1 VDVAPDAGR
10 PLEGAEVHQQEAR
23 RATPRTAGLA
33 LLALLA
39 TAAATFLTAAT
50 DGIVRLGLVVLV
62 VILVE
67 ARRRELKA
75 AAVVV
80 SAAAAFAV
88 LGVSLDSAVAV
99 LVRLAMVVAVA
110 LVIQRAPA
118 RAGAGAGPAHRFA
131 VLAVWL
137 AAVVVLGALLETEL
151 RRIVAA
157 TPPGSY
163 AKDYFAVAV
172 PLALA
177 VFLAATIVA
186 RPRLDRDRRP
196 GLALLAGPLAVVVLV
211 LAASETMLR
220 YWEADDQQT
229 LQTAVET
236 SGAAMQQAVA
246 ADVDS
251 FLARAG
257 TPPRLPWTTMQQ
269 FALTMQPLIQ
279 GNQSVSAVALLDP
292 NGVQTTAEF
301 VLSRQ
306 GDSPQLGAVMGAAPE
321 DAAAIQQTLST
332 GAVQLLGVREVPA
345 ADGQPQPHLLF
356 VAPQALA
363 DPASPP
369 RLLSMAVSI
378 PVVLQEGSQALG
390 PLAPDVVLQVV
401 DVTVPS
407 DPETLATVAS
417 DDASS
422 GPDAEVA
429 TATAA
434 FGTVTL
440 EVRAIA
446 TDQLGPSLQL
456 RTAVLGGLWLFGLV
470 ALLLVLQAANARDRS
485 QRALAEREALLATA
499 LEAAPGLVVLVD
511 AAGTVRM
518 SNEGRLDAGSAQ
530 GRPVLDVL
538 PFAVQPGDRERLEAL
553 LDDCMHGR
561 PGSLEHIDMTSEE
574 SLRIHTVTAVPVG
587 EPGRG
592 GPGAVRGLVQVQD
605 VTDQRARAV
614 RGAQA
619 QRLQALGTMAGGLAH
634 DFNNLLFIITGYL
647 QMLEED
653 ERVTSQP
660 DLARYV
666 DRAVDAAGRGTEIA
680 SSLLAVSRSQP
691 LQATEVEVG
700 RFVRDMLPL
709 VKQAVG
715 KERTVELVVEP
726 GAHGARVDSGQ
737 LSSAVL
743 NLVINSR
750 DATDAGG
757 RIAVVVGRRT
767 VGGGELDL
775 DSGEYVVI
783 EVRDDGT
790 GMTPEVGARAF
801 EPFFSTKSTGNGTG
815 LGLTAVYSFA
825 AQSGG
830 VALISS
836 EPGRGTTVTI
846 LLPLVELEQD
856 ADDAVA
862 PEQPVVVE
870 EPVHDDRRR
879 VLVVDDEEA
888 LAGLVAAWVRETGAD
903 VRVAH
908 TPSDGLE
915 LAASFQPH
923 VLLSDIRLGD
933 PEMDGIELSA
943 RVVMESPDV
952 AVVLMTGYSDRM
964 TAAQAVGTRVLA
976 KPFTKDEL
984 HEVLA
989 TTSDAVA
996 PAAAEVTR

>member
-1 VDVAPDAGR
+1 M
-10 PLEGAEVHQQEAR
+10 QQQAAR
-23 RATPRTAGLA
+23 RATPRAAGLA
-33 LLALLA
+33 ALALLLVAGA
-39 TAAATFLTAAT
+39 TMLTAAT
-50 DGIVRLGLVVLV
+50 DGVVRTALVVLV
-62 VILVE
+62 VVLVE
-67 ARRRELKA
+67 ARSRELKA

-80 SAAAAFAV
+80 SSACAVAV
-88 LGVSLDSAVAV
+88 LGVSLDSFVAV
-99 LVRLAMVVAVA
+99 LIRLVVVVAAA
-110 LVIQRAPA
+110 LVIQRAPV

-137 AAVVVLGALLETEL
+137 SAVVVIGALLETEL
-151 RRIVAA
+151 RRIVN
-157 TPPGSY
+157 TPSASY
-163 AKDYFAVAV
+163 AQDYFAVAV
-172 PLALA
+172 PFALA

-186 RPRLDRDRRP
+186 RPRLDRDHRP
-196 GLALLAGPLAVVVLV
+196 GLAMLAGPLAVVVLV
-211 LAASETMLR
+211 LAASATMLR
-220 YWEADDQQT
+220 YWEADDEQT

-246 ADVDS
+246 TDVDA

-292 NGVQTTAEF
+292 NGDATSAEF

-321 DAAAIQQTLST
+321 DAAAIQQTVST
-332 GAVQLLGVREVPA
+332 GAVQLLGIREVPA
-345 ADGQPQPHLLF
+345 ADGQPEPHLLF

-390 PLAPDVVLQVV
+390 PLAPDVVLEVV
-401 DVTVPS
+401 DVTEPS
-407 DPETLATVAS
+407 DPQTLATVA
-417 DDASS
+417 DDTASS
-422 GPDAEVA
+422 GPDAESA
-429 TATAA
+429 SATAA

-446 TDQLGPSLQL
+446 TDQLGPSLEL

-485 QRALAEREALLATA
+485 QRALAEREGLLATA

-518 SNEGRLDAGSAQ
+518 SNEGPDSQTSLA
-530 GRPVLDVL
+530 PHVLDVL

-553 LDDCMHGR
+553 LEDCMHGT
-561 PGSLEHIDMTSEE
+561 PGSIEHIDMTSEE

-653 ERVTSQP
+653 ERVASQP

-691 LQATEVEVG
+691 LQATDVELG
-700 RFVRDMLPL
+700 AFVRDMLPL

-750 DATDAGG
+750 DATEPGG
-757 RIAVVVGRRT
+757 RIDVVVGRRS
-767 VGGGELDL
+767 VDGGELDL
-775 DSGEYVVI
+775 ASGEYVVV

-801 EPFFSTKSTGNGTG
+801 EPFFSTKSSGNGTG

-836 EPGRGTTVTI
+836 EPGRGTTVTV
-846 LLPLVELEQD
+846 LLPLVEVES
-856 ADDAVA
+856 DDDGSAPVEPVAA
-862 PEQPVVVE
+862 PEPV
-870 EPVHDDRRR
+870 DDHRRR

-888 LAGLVAAWVRETGAD
+888 LAGLVAAWVQETGAD

-908 TPSDGLE
+908 APHEALE
-915 LAASFQPH
+915 LAASFHPH

-943 RVVMESPDV
+943 RIVMERPEA
-952 AVVLMTGYSDRM
+952 AVILMTGYSDRM
-964 TAAQAVGTRVLA
+964 AAASAVGTRVLA

-989 TTSDAVA
+989 TTFDALA
-996 PAAAEVTR
+996 AAAAEVTR